1 MNMGQGDVMTT
12 LCTTFN
18 ALQTSRDTCVSGLA
32 QRTDIADESLTAVAV
47 ALRRMDLL
55 ADGQVPLLTILRGSN
70 SSELYRAELGWGIVC
85 VKRALPMLR
94 RASICAPTQRNH
106 TESEW
111 LKLARAV
118 VGESVPEVLGEC
130 NGMFAMDY
138 LDPNRHTSWQ
148 VLLRDGE
155 ITPSAAAEVGRLIG
169 RVHAATAHNLAVGR
183 RFDADESFYVQ
194 RIEPLVIATAQAQ
207 PALATRLKQSALSL
221 RRNKI
226 ALMHGELIPE
236 NVHIGPKG
244 PVLIDAEC
252 ASYGDPAFDVASL
265 LAHLLMMSVW
275 RPHWRDRYLICFD
288 AFCAA
293 YAQRI
298 SWEIPEQIDE
308 RAALLVPVVLLGSVL
323 GSLPTQFLYGP
334 RERDLVAG
342 LARRL
347 LVDPVVRLAAVRES
361 WRRYLWN

>member
-1 MNMGQGDVMTT
+1 MDMGQGDVMTT

-18 ALQTSRDTCVSGLA
+18 ALQARLGTCVSGLA
-32 QRTDIADESLTAVAV
+32 QTSDIADESLTEV
-47 ALRRMDLL
+47 ALALRHMDLL
-55 ADGQVPLLTILRGSN
+55 ADSQVPQLTMLRGSN
-70 SSELYRAELGWGIVC
+70 SSELYRAELGWGSVC
-85 VKRALPMLR
+85 IKRALPTLKS
-94 RASICAPTQRNH
+94 SICAPTQRNH

-111 LKLARAV
+111 LKLARTV

-138 LDPNRHTSWQ
+138 LEPERHKPWQ
-148 VLLRDGE
+148 CLLRDGE
-155 ITPSAAAEVGRLIG
+155 IAPSAAAEVGRLIG
-169 RVHAATAHNLAVGR
+169 RVHAATAHNLTVGR

-194 RIEPLVIATAQAQ
+194 RIEPLVFATAQAQ
-207 PALATRLKQSALSL
+207 PALANRLKQSALSL
-221 RRNKI
+221 QRNKI
-226 ALMHGELIPE
+226 ALIHGELIPE

-288 AFCAA
+288 SFCAA

-298 SWEIPEQIDE
+298 SWEIPEQTDE
-308 RAALLVPVVLLGSVL
+308 RAAQLLPVILLGSVY
-323 GSLPTQFLYGP
+323 GSLPTQYLIGP
-334 RERDLVAG
+334 RERDVVAG
-342 LARRL
+342 VARRL
-347 LVDPVVRLAAVRES
+347 LVDPVIRLAAVRES